1 MKTIFFLLCLTLTLC
16 GCHKDNDN
24 APTGPGDT
32 TATFDPFERDDIDK
46 SMDEPD
52 MTAAAAKC
60 QTYKSSGFR
69 NGRQAWKINKPL
81 WKYFRYASVRFSS
94 GFSVSRVVMAKANRF
109 QSGKGRGF
117 VIRPGSQT
125 PNIVFIQAPYGDK
138 SQLVTICPR

>member
-1 MKTIFFLLCLTLTLC
+1 MKTIFLLLCLTLTFS
-16 GCHKDNDN
+16 GCSDDK
-24 APTGPGDT
+24 PSPSLSDT
-32 TATFDPFERDDIDK
+32 TQVMDPFEQDDEDK
-46 SMDEPD
+46 AFNEPD
-52 MTAAAAKC
+52 ETPVAAAAKC
-60 QTYKSSGFR
+60 QTYSSYGFR

-125 PNIVFIQAPYGDK
+125 KNIVFIQAPYGDK